1 MAGQRDKLASFSDE
15 QMPSMS
21 LMSLSD
27 ELTCSICL
35 SIFDNPVT
43 TPCGHNFC
51 LSCLEMTWVATQLV
65 ELGFDCPQCRQHY
78 QTKPDLKK
86 NTVLCSVVETFYKST
101 KGHSAST
108 TPSSMAPRVDP
119 VSTPKPVLCDTCMVQ
134 RAAKTCLTCMASY
147 CESHIVPHRESPA
160 FLGHQLTEPLTDLK
174 DRICQQHYKN
184 MEFFCKDHCCCI
196 CSHCLPSHKTC
207 NFETME
213 MARAE
218 KEREFRNIIVL
229 LNAHSEKFSSVI
241 SEMNSLE
248 KSIKDCADKKKSAIK
263 AEFRSIK
270 DILEKEENI
279 ALHVVD
285 KEEIGAHNRLRSLMQ
300 KMSNSYES
308 LNNYKA
314 VVENVLQQTENI
326 SFLQTKADLP
336 EAMKISPYAPK
347 INIDSK
353 PLLMQMS
360 TAAALR
366 NFLSQLMSQ
375 PLEKRG
381 QLLTSAFKEPPA
393 LNVSEPSGNLPGPIL
408 SFPPQP
414 LVSPGKTHP
423 DAHKK
428 PAQTKQKQ
436 RKNPDQKPAEPKE
449 AKKSASA
456 KKQPPKEPVCA
467 PSSELPKGCPPTTR
481 HELLQY
487 SSTLTLD
494 FKTAHRRISL
504 SENCTTASISDDQ
517 LAYPES
523 PARFSVCSQI
533 LCTKGFSQGRH
544 YWEVK
549 LSCSNFCAIGIAYNS
564 IDRKGASSKLG
575 RNKESWCVEWFNV
588 RVSAWH
594 NNQEVVLPS
603 ISPSRVGVFL
613 DCEESSVT
621 FYNIAD
627 RATPI
632 HKFNCQFQES
642 IYPAFWLFSNGSKI
656 TLCKLAA

>member
-1 MAGQRDKLASFSDE
+1 MAGQRDKLMSSSDE
-15 QMPSMS
+15 LMPSMS

-51 LSCLEMTWVATQLV
+51 LSCLEMTWVTTQLV
-65 ELGFDCPQCRQHY
+65 ALGFDCPQCRQHY

-101 KGHSAST
+101 KGHPA
-108 TPSSMAPRVDP
+108 SMAPRVDP
-119 VSTPKPVLCDTCMVQ
+119 MPVLCDTCMVQ

-241 SEMNSLE
+241 SEMNNLE
-248 KSIKDCADKKKSAIK
+248 KSIKDCADKRKSAIK

-270 DILEKEENI
+270 DLLDKEENI

-285 KEEIGAHNRLRSLMQ
+285 KEEIGAQNRLRSLMQ
-300 KMSNSYES
+300 KMSNSSES

-326 SFLQTKADLP
+326 SFLQTKANLP

-353 PLLMQMS
+353 QLLMQMS

-381 QLLTSAFKEPPA
+381 QLLTSAFKEPSA
-393 LNVSEPSGNLPGPIL
+393 MNVSEPSVNLPG
-408 SFPPQP
+408 
-414 LVSPGKTHP
+414 KTQP
-423 DAHKK
+423 DAYKK
-428 PAQTKQKQ
+428 PAQSKQKQ
-436 RKNPDQKPAEPKE
+436 KKNSDQKPAEPKE

-456 KKQPPKEPVCA
+456 KKQPQKEPVCA
-467 PSSELPKGCPPTTR
+467 PSPEPPKGCPPTMR

-494 FKTAHRRISL
+494 FKTAHRRIGL
-504 SENCTTASISDDQ
+504 SENCTIASISDDQ

-594 NNQEVVLPS
+594 NNQEIVLPA

-613 DCEESSVT
+613 DCEEGSVT

-627 RATPI
+627 RATPF
-632 HKFNCQFQES
+632 HKFACQFQET